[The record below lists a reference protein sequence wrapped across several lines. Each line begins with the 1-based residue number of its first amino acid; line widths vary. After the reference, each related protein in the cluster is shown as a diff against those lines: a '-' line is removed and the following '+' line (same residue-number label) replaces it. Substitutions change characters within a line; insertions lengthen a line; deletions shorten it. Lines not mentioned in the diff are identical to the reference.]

1 MQFNHTSHVSFPTRS
16 KYGFSPSS
24 RSRKFSSQWSRRLWF
39 ISGDLFG
46 LDFRMLIARNRRNQH
61 NETDHQLVESGR
73 GNPVTISHYN
83 AAIRASGA
91 HRWPGRAFLD
101 GRIGE
106 CIRSGT
112 RRRGMSWP
120 FFFCP
125 PPAARENLRRSR
137 GPDRDVCTH
146 RALRLPSYINVNA
159 AGYRRARGER
169 AGQRENLSLL
179 LWRRGKERTDRV
191 RGSDRDPFMISP
203 SWQRR
208 KGHR

>member
-1 MQFNHTSHVSFPTRS
+1 
-16 KYGFSPSS
+16 
-24 RSRKFSSQWSRRLWF
+24 
-39 ISGDLFG
+39 
-46 LDFRMLIARNRRNQH
+46 MLIARNRRNQH
-61 NETDHQLVESGR
+61 NETDHQLVESGL

-83 AAIRASGA
+83 AAVRASGA

-120 FFFCP
+120 FFFFVLLLP
-125 PPAARENLRRSR
+125 HEKISAVA
-137 GPDRDVCTH
+137 GAPDRDVCTH

-179 LWRRGKERTDRV
+179 LWRRGKERRDRV

-203 SWQRR
+203 S
-208 KGHR
+208 

>member
-1 MQFNHTSHVSFPTRS
+1 M
-16 KYGFSPSS
+16 
-24 RSRKFSSQWSRRLWF
+24 
-39 ISGDLFG
+39 
-46 LDFRMLIARNRRNQH
+46 A
-61 NETDHQLVESGR
+61 
-73 GNPVTISHYN
+73 
-83 AAIRASGA
+83 
-91 HRWPGRAFLD
+91 
-101 GRIGE
+101 
-106 CIRSGT
+106 
-112 RRRGMSWP
+112 

-203 SWQRR
+203 S
-208 KGHR
+208 

>member
-1 MQFNHTSHVSFPTRS
+1 MQFNHTSHVPSPTRS
-16 KYGFSPSS
+16 KYGFSPSN

-120 FFFCP
+120 FFF
-125 PPAARENLRRSR
+125 
-137 GPDRDVCTH
+137 V
-146 RALRLPSYINVNA
+146 
-159 AGYRRARGER
+159 
-169 AGQRENLSLL
+169 LL
-179 LWRRGKERTDRV
+179 LPHEK
-191 RGSDRDPFMISP
+191 ISAVAEAP
-203 SWQRR
+203 IETYV
-208 KGHR
+208 HIELYDCPHTLM